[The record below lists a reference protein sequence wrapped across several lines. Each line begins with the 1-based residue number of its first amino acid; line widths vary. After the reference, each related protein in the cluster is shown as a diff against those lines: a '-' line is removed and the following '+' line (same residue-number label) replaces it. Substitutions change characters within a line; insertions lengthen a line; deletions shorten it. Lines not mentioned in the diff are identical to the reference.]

1 MSATPTPARPWFDR
15 PLSLGSVA
23 GVPVALSTSWL
34 LITVGMVALF
44 TPRILESLPTLSWVA
59 AAAVA
64 LAYAVILAISV
75 LLHEVAH
82 ALAARSVGWT
92 GSSIEITLWG
102 GHTSFREVDSTPGR
116 SLYVS
121 LVGPLVNLVIG
132 GVGLLL
138 MQGQPLYGVPG
149 LLLSMAVY
157 SNLAVGI
164 FNVLPALPLDGG
176 RIVESLVWQLTGSQA
191 KGTIAGGWAGRILVG
206 LGVVA
211 LAVFWVRGAQG
222 PSLILLVLAVVVL
235 LPIWQG
241 ASAAL
246 NHGRLRLSLEQVNI
260 EALMSPVEM
269 VPAGTSVAGAIEL
282 GVLDGT
288 VILAMDPERQHLLRV
303 MPEAVLAVPEQL
315 RAGTPVTRAGVPA
328 DDAGVV
334 TLGSNGDALV
344 RAVVESVSGTVLVV
358 DQDGQCIGAVRR
370 EVVIA
375 AIEGRVRKE
384 TQK

>member
-246 NHGRLRLSLEQVNI
+246 KHGRLRLSLEQVNI

-269 VPAGTSVAGAIEL
+269 VPAGTSVAGAIEV

-384 TQK
+384 SQK

>member
-1 MSATPTPARPWFDR
+1 
-15 PLSLGSVA
+15 
-23 GVPVALSTSWL
+23 
-34 LITVGMVALF
+34 
-44 TPRILESLPTLSWVA
+44 
-59 AAAVA
+59 
-64 LAYAVILAISV
+64 
-75 LLHEVAH
+75 
-82 ALAARSVGWT
+82 
-92 GSSIEITLWG
+92 
-102 GHTSFREVDSTPGR
+102 
-116 SLYVS
+116 
-121 LVGPLVNLVIG
+121 
-132 GVGLLL
+132 
-138 MQGQPLYGVPG
+138 
-149 LLLSMAVY
+149 
-157 SNLAVGI
+157 
-164 FNVLPALPLDGG
+164 
-176 RIVESLVWQLTGSQA
+176 
-191 KGTIAGGWAGRILVG
+191 
-206 LGVVA
+206 
-211 LAVFWVRGAQG
+211 
-222 PSLILLVLAVVVL
+222 
-235 LPIWQG
+235 
-241 ASAAL
+241 
-246 NHGRLRLSLEQVNI
+246 
-260 EALMSPVEM
+260 MSPVEM

>member
-44 TPRILESLPTLSWVA
+44 TPRILESLPTLGWVA
-59 AAAVA
+59 AAGVA

>member
-1 MSATPTPARPWFDR
+1 MSATPTPARPWYDR

-44 TPRILESLPTLSWVA
+44 APRIMQSLPSLGWLA
-59 AAAVA
+59 AAGVA
-64 LAYAVILAISV
+64 LVYALILAVSV

-102 GHTSFREVDSTPGR
+102 GHTSFREVNSTPGR

-121 LVGPLVNLVIG
+121 LVGPLVNLVLG

-138 MQGQPLYGVPG
+138 MQGQALYGVPG

-157 SNLAVGI
+157 SNLAVGV

-176 RIVESLVWQLTGSQA
+176 RIVESLVWQITGSQA
-191 KGTIAGGWAGRILVG
+191 KGTIAGGWAGRVLVG
-206 LGVVA
+206 LGVVF
-211 LAVFWVRGAQG
+211 LAIFWIRAQDGA
-222 PSLILLVLAVVVL
+222 PIILLVLALVVL

-246 NHGRLRLSLEQVNI
+246 RHGRLRRSLEQVNVQR
-260 EALMSPVEM
+260 LMSPVDM
-269 VPAGTSVAGAIEL
+269 VPVGTSVAGAIDA
-282 GVLDGT
+282 GVLEGT

-303 MPEAVLAVPEQL
+303 MPEAVLAVPEAL

-334 TLGSNGDALV
+334 TLASDGDALV

-375 AIEGRVRKE
+375 AIEGSGRKE
-384 TQK
+384 NQK